1 MEAYIDNSHGININL
16 QENMDI
22 LHIHRVSA
30 LLIWPQCPNL
40 ELAEGNLPS
49 LRLLRFFSSKG
60 QEDPQL

>member
-1 MEAYIDNSHGININL
+1 MEAYVDNSQSVNINL

-22 LHIHRVSA
+22 LRIQRVSV

-40 ELAEGNLPS
+40 ELAEGNLPF
-49 LRLLRFFSSKG
+49 LKLLRFFSSKG